1 MTRRRIA
8 GRGQREETGEEAR
21 ARFIEVGGKPGQG
34 SAAAGRSKRL
44 APGLYIVSTPIGNAR
59 DITLRALDVLGQADL
74 VACEDTRVTTKLL
87 AIHGLGAP
95 LTAYHDHNARKVRP
109 GLLKRLADG
118 AAIAL
123 VSDAGTP
130 LVSDPGFKLVAE
142 AAAAGIAVL
151 AVPGA
156 AAPIAALTVAGLP
169 TDRALFAGFLP
180 PRRPARLT
188 ALAELAAA
196 PATLVFFEVPRRLAA
211 ALDDMTQALG
221 DRPAAVARELTKLF
235 EETRRGTLAGLAAH
249 YHAEGPPKGE
259 VVVVIGPPEK
269 RAVTPEAIDALLTDA
284 LASGSVRDAALR
296 WRRRPA
302 RRAARFTPAPSNS
315 RATGESGAAP
325 PRLPLRP
332 SRRGAL
338 RLVAAAARLPGAG
351 AAFRRARRRARH
363 HRPARRRVGVH
374 RGQGAARRR

>member
-8 GRGQREETGEEAR
+8 GRGQSEETGEEAR
-21 ARFIEVGGKPGQG
+21 ARFIEVGDKPGQG
-34 SAAAGRSKRL
+34 SDAAGRSKRL

-142 AAAAGIAVL
+142 AAAAGIAVF

-284 LASGSVRDAALR
+284 LASGSVRDAA
-296 WRRRPA
+296 
-302 RRAARFTPAPSNS
+302 AA
-315 RATGESGAAP
+315 
-325 PRLPLRP
+325 
-332 SRRGAL
+332 
-338 RLVAAAARLPGAG
+338 VAAATGAP
-351 AAFRRARRRARH
+351 RRAVYARALEL
-363 HRPARRRVGVH
+363 ARDR
-374 RGQGAARRR
+374 

>member
-1 MTRRRIA
+1 MTRRRNA
-8 GRGQREETGEEAR
+8 GRGQREETGGAAR
-21 ARFIEVGGKPGQG
+21 ARFIEVGDKPRQG
-34 SAAAGRSKRL
+34 SDAAGRSKRL

-123 VSDAGTP
+123 VTDAGTP
-130 LVSDPGFKLVAE
+130 LVSDPGYKLVAE
-142 AAAAGIAVL
+142 AAAAGIAVF
-151 AVPGA
+151 AVPGP

-169 TDRALFAGFLP
+169 TDRVLFAGFLP

-188 ALAELAAA
+188 ALAELAEA
-196 PATLVFFEVPRRLAA
+196 PATLVFFEAPRRLAA

-269 RAVTPEAIDALLTDA
+269 RAVTPEAIDALLADA
-284 LASGSVRDAALR
+284 LASQSVRDAA
-296 WRRRPA
+296 
-302 RRAARFTPAPSNS
+302 AA
-315 RATGESGAAP
+315 
-325 PRLPLRP
+325 
-332 SRRGAL
+332 
-338 RLVAAAARLPGAG
+338 VAAATGAP
-351 AAFRRARRRARH
+351 RRAVYARALEL
-363 HRPARRRVGVH
+363 ARDR
-374 RGQGAARRR
+374 

>member
-1 MTRRRIA
+1 MTRRRNA
-8 GRGQREETGEEAR
+8 GRDRREETGVEAR
-21 ARFIEVGGKPGQG
+21 ARFIDVGDTSAQG
-34 SAAAGRSKRL
+34 SDAVGRSKRL

-59 DITLRALDVLGQADL
+59 DITLRALDVLGRADL

-95 LTAYHDHNARKVRP
+95 LTAYHDHNAQRVRP

-123 VSDAGTP
+123 VTDAGTP
-130 LVSDPGFKLVAE
+130 LVSDPGYKLVAE
-142 AAAAGIAVL
+142 AAAAGIAVFS
-151 AVPGA
+151 VPGA
-156 AAPIAALTVAGLP
+156 AAPIAALTVSGLP

-180 PRRPARLT
+180 PRRAARRT
-188 ALAELAAA
+188 ALAELAEA

-211 ALDDMTQALG
+211 ALDDMAETLG

-269 RAVTPEAIDALLTDA
+269 RVVTAETIDGLLVDA
-284 LASGSVRDAALR
+284 LASQSVRDAA
-296 WRRRPA
+296 A
-302 RRAARFTPAPSNS
+302 
-315 RATGESGAAP
+315 G
-325 PRLPLRP
+325 
-332 SRRGAL
+332 
-338 RLVAAAARLPGAG
+338 VAAATGAP
-351 AAFRRARRRARH
+351 RRAVYARALEI
-363 HRPARRRVGVH
+363 ARER
-374 RGQGAARRR
+374 